1 MYYVENETEEKVDL
15 KQVRAILKKIVAYY
29 GEKRDFSV
37 TFVTDNEIQ
46 ELNRE
51 YREIDAPTD
60 ILTFR
65 LDDAPSFPISF
76 EEEDVDFL
84 NNEEMGDIFISLDT
98 MRRNAEE
105 FGVKNEEELSRLLLH
120 GILHALSVCPAG
132 PRLRFLAVECGELFR
147 QLSHPVAFLV
157 FYCHIFPPYA
167 VRFQV

>member
-105 FGVKNEEELSRLLLH
+105 FGVREEEELSRLLLH
-120 GILHALSVCPAG
+120 GILHLRGLDHKTNDFEKEEMLKEQEDVLAKLS
-132 PRLRFLAVECGELFR
+132 LK
-147 QLSHPVAFLV
+147 S
-157 FYCHIFPPYA
+157 
-167 VRFQV
+167 

>member
-84 NNEEMGDIFISLDT
+84 NPEEMGDIFISLDT

-120 GILHALSVCPAG
+120 GILHLRGLDHKTNDFEKEEMLKEQEEVLTKLS
-132 PRLRFLAVECGELFR
+132 LK
-147 QLSHPVAFLV
+147 S
-157 FYCHIFPPYA
+157 
-167 VRFQV
+167 

>member
-105 FGVKNEEELSRLLLH
+105 YGVKNEEELSRLLLH
-120 GILHALSVCPAG
+120 GILHLRGLDHKTNDFEKEEMLKEQEEVLTKLS
-132 PRLRFLAVECGELFR
+132 LK
-147 QLSHPVAFLV
+147 S
-157 FYCHIFPPYA
+157 
-167 VRFQV
+167 

>member
-15 KQVRAILKKIVAYY
+15 KKVRAILKKIVSYY

-37 TFVTDNEIQ
+37 TFVTDSEIQ
-46 ELNRE
+46 ELNKE

-65 LDDAPSFPISF
+65 LDDTPSFPISF
-76 EEEDVDFL
+76 EDEDVDFL

-105 FGVKNEEELSRLLLH
+105 FGVREEEELSRLLLH
-120 GILHALSVCPAG
+120 GILHLRGLDHKTNDFEKEEMLKEQEDVLAKLS
-132 PRLRFLAVECGELFR
+132 LK
-147 QLSHPVAFLV
+147 S
-157 FYCHIFPPYA
+157 
-167 VRFQV
+167 

>member
-15 KQVRAILKKIVAYY
+15 KIVRAILKKIVAYY

-37 TFVTDNEIQ
+37 TFVTDDEIQ

-76 EEEDVDFL
+76 DEEDMDFL

-105 FGVKNEEELSRLLLH
+105 FGVGEEEELSRLLLH
-120 GILHALSVCPAG
+120 GILHLRGLDHKTNDFEKEEMLKEQEEVLTKLSLKG
-132 PRLRFLAVECGELFR
+132 
-147 QLSHPVAFLV
+147 
-157 FYCHIFPPYA
+157 
-167 VRFQV
+167 

>member
-46 ELNRE
+46 ELKRE
-51 YREIDAPTD
+51 YREIDAPSD

-120 GILHALSVCPAG
+120 GILHLRGLDHKTNDFEKEEMLKEQEEVLTKLS
-132 PRLRFLAVECGELFR
+132 LK
-147 QLSHPVAFLV
+147 S
-157 FYCHIFPPYA
+157 
-167 VRFQV
+167 

>member
-15 KQVRAILKKIVAYY
+15 KEVRAILKKIVSYY

-37 TFVTDNEIQ
+37 TFVTDSEIQ
-46 ELNRE
+46 ELNKE

-65 LDDAPSFPISF
+65 LDDTPSFPISF
-76 EEEDVDFL
+76 EDEDVDFL

-105 FGVKNEEELSRLLLH
+105 FGVREEEELSRLLLH
-120 GILHALSVCPAG
+120 GILHLRGLDHKTNDFEKEEMLKEQEDVLAKLS
-132 PRLRFLAVECGELFR
+132 FK
-147 QLSHPVAFLV
+147 S
-157 FYCHIFPPYA
+157 
-167 VRFQV
+167 

>member
-15 KQVRAILKKIVAYY
+15 KEVRAILKKIVLYY

-37 TFVTDNEIQ
+37 TFVTDSEIQ
-46 ELNRE
+46 ELNKE

-65 LDDAPSFPISF
+65 LDDTPSFPISF
-76 EEEDVDFL
+76 EDEDVDFL

-105 FGVKNEEELSRLLLH
+105 FGVREEEELSRLLLH
-120 GILHALSVCPAG
+120 GILHLRGLDHKTNDFEKEEMLKEQEDVLAKLS
-132 PRLRFLAVECGELFR
+132 LK
-147 QLSHPVAFLV
+147 S
-157 FYCHIFPPYA
+157 
-167 VRFQV
+167 

>member
-65 LDDAPSFPISF
+65 LDDTPSFPISF
-76 EEEDVDFL
+76 EDEDVDFL

-105 FGVKNEEELSRLLLH
+105 FGVREEEELSRLLLH
-120 GILHALSVCPAG
+120 GILHLRGLDHKTNDFEKEEMLKEQEDVLAKLS
-132 PRLRFLAVECGELFR
+132 LK
-147 QLSHPVAFLV
+147 S
-157 FYCHIFPPYA
+157 
-167 VRFQV
+167 

>member
-76 EEEDVDFL
+76 EEDDVDFL
-84 NNEEMGDIFISLDT
+84 NTEEMGDIFISLDT

-120 GILHALSVCPAG
+120 GILHLRGLDHKTNDFEKEEMLKEQEEVLTKLS
-132 PRLRFLAVECGELFR
+132 LK
-147 QLSHPVAFLV
+147 S
-157 FYCHIFPPYA
+157 
-167 VRFQV
+167 

>member
-15 KQVRAILKKIVAYY
+15 KIVRAILKKIVAYY

-37 TFVTDNEIQ
+37 TFVTDDEIQ

-76 EEEDVDFL
+76 DEEDMDFL

-105 FGVKNEEELSRLLLH
+105 FGVGEEEELSRLLLH
-120 GILHALSVCPAG
+120 GILHLRGLDHKTNDFEKEEMLKEQEDVLAKLS
-132 PRLRFLAVECGELFR
+132 LK
-147 QLSHPVAFLV
+147 S
-157 FYCHIFPPYA
+157 
-167 VRFQV
+167 

>member
-105 FGVKNEEELSRLLLH
+105 FGVKNEEERSRLLLH
-120 GILHALSVCPAG
+120 GILHLRGLDHKTNDFEKEEMLKEQEEVLTKLS
-132 PRLRFLAVECGELFR
+132 LK
-147 QLSHPVAFLV
+147 S
-157 FYCHIFPPYA
+157 
-167 VRFQV
+167 

>member
-37 TFVTDNEIQ
+37 TFVTDSEIQ
-46 ELNRE
+46 ELNKE

-120 GILHALSVCPAG
+120 GILHLRGLDHKTNDFEKEEMLKEQEEVLTKLS
-132 PRLRFLAVECGELFR
+132 LK
-147 QLSHPVAFLV
+147 S
-157 FYCHIFPPYA
+157 
-167 VRFQV
+167 

>member
-15 KQVRAILKKIVAYY
+15 KEVRAILKKIVSYY

-37 TFVTDNEIQ
+37 TFVTDSEIQ
-46 ELNRE
+46 ELNKE

-65 LDDAPSFPISF
+65 LDDTPSFPISF
-76 EEEDVDFL
+76 EDEDVDFL

-105 FGVKNEEELSRLLLH
+105 FGVREEEELSRLLLH
-120 GILHALSVCPAG
+120 GILHLRGLDHKTNDFEKEEMLKEQEDVLAKLS
-132 PRLRFLAVECGELFR
+132 LK
-147 QLSHPVAFLV
+147 S
-157 FYCHIFPPYA
+157 
-167 VRFQV
+167 

>member
-51 YREIDAPTD
+51 SREIDAPTD

-105 FGVKNEEELSRLLLH
+105 FRVKNEEELSRLLLH
-120 GILHALSVCPAG
+120 GSLHLRGLDHKTNDFEKEEMLKEQEEVLTKLS
-132 PRLRFLAVECGELFR
+132 LK
-147 QLSHPVAFLV
+147 S
-157 FYCHIFPPYA
+157 
-167 VRFQV
+167 

>member
-15 KQVRAILKKIVAYY
+15 KEVRAILKKIVSYY

-37 TFVTDNEIQ
+37 TFVTDSEIQ
-46 ELNRE
+46 EMNKE

-120 GILHALSVCPAG
+120 GILHLRGLDHKTNDFEKEEMLKEQEEVLTKLS
-132 PRLRFLAVECGELFR
+132 LK
-147 QLSHPVAFLV
+147 S
-157 FYCHIFPPYA
+157 
-167 VRFQV
+167 

>member
-15 KQVRAILKKIVAYY
+15 KIVRAILKKIVAYY

-37 TFVTDNEIQ
+37 TFVTDDEIQ

-51 YREIDAPTD
+51 YRVIDAPTD

-76 EEEDVDFL
+76 DEEDMDFL

-105 FGVKNEEELSRLLLH
+105 FGVGEEEELSRLLLH
-120 GILHALSVCPAG
+120 GILHLRGLDHKTNDFEKEEMLKEQEEVLTKLS
-132 PRLRFLAVECGELFR
+132 LK
-147 QLSHPVAFLV
+147 S
-157 FYCHIFPPYA
+157 
-167 VRFQV
+167 

>member
-15 KQVRAILKKIVAYY
+15 KEVRAILKKIVSYY

-37 TFVTDNEIQ
+37 TFVTDSEIQ
-46 ELNRE
+46 ELNKE

-65 LDDAPSFPISF
+65 LDDTPSFPISF
-76 EEEDVDFL
+76 EDEDVDFL

-105 FGVKNEEELSRLLLH
+105 FGVREEEELSRLLLH
-120 GILHALSVCPAG
+120 GIL
-132 PRLRFLAVECGELFR
+132 RLRGLDHKTNDFEKEEMLKEQEDVLAK
-147 QLSHPVAFLV
+147 LSLKS
-157 FYCHIFPPYA
+157 
-167 VRFQV
+167 

>member
-120 GILHALSVCPAG
+120 GILH
-132 PRLRFLAVECGELFR
+132 LRGLDHKTNDFEKEEMLKEQEEVLT
-147 QLSHPVAFLV
+147 
-157 FYCHIFPPYA
+157 
-167 VRFQV
+167 

>member
-120 GILHALSVCPAG
+120 GILHLRGLDHKTNDFEKEERLKEQEEVLTKLS
-132 PRLRFLAVECGELFR
+132 LK
-147 QLSHPVAFLV
+147 S
-157 FYCHIFPPYA
+157 
-167 VRFQV
+167 

>member
-15 KQVRAILKKIVAYY
+15 KIVRAILKKIVAYY

-37 TFVTDNEIQ
+37 TFVTDDEIQ

-76 EEEDVDFL
+76 DEEDMDFL

-105 FGVKNEEELSRLLLH
+105 FGVAEEEELSSLLLH
-120 GILHALSVCPAG
+120 GILH
-132 PRLRFLAVECGELFR
+132 LRGLDHKTNDFEKEEMLKEQEEVLTKLFLK
-147 QLSHPVAFLV
+147 S
-157 FYCHIFPPYA
+157 
-167 VRFQV
+167 

>member
-120 GILHALSVCPAG
+120 GILHLRGLDHKTNDFEKEEMLKEQEEVLTKLS
-132 PRLRFLAVECGELFR
+132 FK
-147 QLSHPVAFLV
+147 S
-157 FYCHIFPPYA
+157 
-167 VRFQV
+167 

>member
-120 GILHALSVCPAG
+120 GILH
-132 PRLRFLAVECGELFR
+132 LRGLDHKTNDFEKEEMLKEQEEVLTKLLFN
-147 QLSHPVAFLV
+147 
-157 FYCHIFPPYA
+157 YCQRIFN
-167 VRFQV
+167 

>member
-15 KQVRAILKKIVAYY
+15 KEVRAILKKIVSYY

-37 TFVTDNEIQ
+37 TFVTDSEIQ
-46 ELNRE
+46 ELNKE

-65 LDDAPSFPISF
+65 LDDTPSFPISF
-76 EEEDVDFL
+76 EDEDVDFL

-105 FGVKNEEELSRLLLH
+105 FGVREEEELSRLLLH
-120 GILHALSVCPAG
+120 GILH
-132 PRLRFLAVECGELFR
+132 LRGLDHKTNDFEKEEMLKE
-147 QLSHPVAFLV
+147 Q
-157 FYCHIFPPYA
+157 
-167 VRFQV
+167 

>member
-65 LDDAPSFPISF
+65 WDDSPSFPISF

-105 FGVKNEEELSRLLLH
+105 FGVREEEELSRLLLH
-120 GILHALSVCPAG
+120 GILHLRGLDHKTNDFEKEEMLKEQEDVLAKLS
-132 PRLRFLAVECGELFR
+132 LK
-147 QLSHPVAFLV
+147 S
-157 FYCHIFPPYA
+157 
-167 VRFQV
+167 

>member
-15 KQVRAILKKIVAYY
+15 KEVRAILKKIVSYY

-37 TFVTDNEIQ
+37 TFVTDSEIQ
-46 ELNRE
+46 ELNIE

-65 LDDAPSFPISF
+65 LDDTPSFPISF
-76 EEEDVDFL
+76 EDEDVDFL

-105 FGVKNEEELSRLLLH
+105 FGVREEEELSRLLLH
-120 GILHALSVCPAG
+120 GILHLRGLDHKTNDFEKEEMLKEQEDVLAKLS
-132 PRLRFLAVECGELFR
+132 LK
-147 QLSHPVAFLV
+147 S
-157 FYCHIFPPYA
+157 
-167 VRFQV
+167 

>member
-76 EEEDVDFL
+76 EEDEVDFL

-120 GILHALSVCPAG
+120 GILHLRGLDHKTNDFEKEEMLKEQEEVLTKLS
-132 PRLRFLAVECGELFR
+132 LK
-147 QLSHPVAFLV
+147 S
-157 FYCHIFPPYA
+157 
-167 VRFQV
+167 

>member
-37 TFVTDNEIQ
+37 TFITDNEIQ

-120 GILHALSVCPAG
+120 GILHLRGLDHKTNDFEKEEMLKEQEEVLTKLS
-132 PRLRFLAVECGELFR
+132 LK
-147 QLSHPVAFLV
+147 S
-157 FYCHIFPPYA
+157 
-167 VRFQV
+167 

>member
-76 EEEDVDFL
+76 EEDAVDLL
-84 NNEEMGDIFISLDT
+84 NNQELGDIFISLDT

-120 GILHALSVCPAG
+120 GILHLRGLDHKTNDFEKEEMLKEQEEVLTKLS
-132 PRLRFLAVECGELFR
+132 LK
-147 QLSHPVAFLV
+147 S
-157 FYCHIFPPYA
+157 
-167 VRFQV
+167 

>member
-15 KQVRAILKKIVAYY
+15 KIVRAILKKIVAYY

-37 TFVTDNEIQ
+37 TFVTDDEIQ

-76 EEEDVDFL
+76 DEEDMDFL

-105 FGVKNEEELSRLLLH
+105 FGVGEEEELSRLLLH
-120 GILHALSVCPAG
+120 GILH
-132 PRLRFLAVECGELFR
+132 LRGLDHKTNDFEKEEMLKEQEEVLTK
-147 QLSHPVAFLV
+147 LYLKS
-157 FYCHIFPPYA
+157 
-167 VRFQV
+167 

>member
-37 TFVTDNEIQ
+37 TCVTDNEIQ

-120 GILHALSVCPAG
+120 GILHLRGLDHKTNDFEKEEMLKEQEEVLTKLS
-132 PRLRFLAVECGELFR
+132 LK
-147 QLSHPVAFLV
+147 S
-157 FYCHIFPPYA
+157 
-167 VRFQV
+167 

>member
-84 NNEEMGDIFISLDT
+84 DNEEMGDIFISLDT

-120 GILHALSVCPAG
+120 GILHLRGLDHKTNDFEKEEMLKEQEEVLTKLS
-132 PRLRFLAVECGELFR
+132 LK
-147 QLSHPVAFLV
+147 S
-157 FYCHIFPPYA
+157 
-167 VRFQV
+167 

>member
-46 ELNRE
+46 EFNRE

-120 GILHALSVCPAG
+120 GILHLRGLDHKTNDFEKEEMLKEQEEVLTKLS
-132 PRLRFLAVECGELFR
+132 LK
-147 QLSHPVAFLV
+147 S
-157 FYCHIFPPYA
+157 
-167 VRFQV
+167 

>member
-15 KQVRAILKKIVAYY
+15 KIVRAILKKIVAYY

-120 GILHALSVCPAG
+120 GILHLRGLDHKTNDFEKEEMLKEQEEVLTKLS
-132 PRLRFLAVECGELFR
+132 LK
-147 QLSHPVAFLV
+147 S
-157 FYCHIFPPYA
+157 
-167 VRFQV
+167 

>member
-37 TFVTDNEIQ
+37 TFVTDDEIQ

-120 GILHALSVCPAG
+120 GILHLRGLDHKTNDFEKEEMLKEQEEVLTKLS
-132 PRLRFLAVECGELFR
+132 LK
-147 QLSHPVAFLV
+147 S
-157 FYCHIFPPYA
+157 
-167 VRFQV
+167 

>member
-15 KQVRAILKKIVAYY
+15 KIVRAILKKIVAYY

-37 TFVTDNEIQ
+37 TFVTDDEIQ

-76 EEEDVDFL
+76 DEEDMDFL

-105 FGVKNEEELSRLLLH
+105 FEVGEEEELSRLLLH
-120 GILHALSVCPAG
+120 GILHLRGLDHKTNDFEKEEMLKEQEEVLTKLS
-132 PRLRFLAVECGELFR
+132 LK
-147 QLSHPVAFLV
+147 S
-157 FYCHIFPPYA
+157 
-167 VRFQV
+167 